1 MKSYIRPVLLGSALL
16 FAPVV
21 LNAETTPAPAV
32 AGAFS
37 VQQLADGLKAGLGSI
52 LTQSLAGN
60 AVTVTP
66 PPALAKIQAALGKTD
81 KGATASGFGDAFKA
95 VVAQVAPQA
104 GGLFQG
110 ALKDA
115 KIEDAQAV
123 LSGGSDAGTRFLQNA
138 VGPAVREKL
147 LPLVKQATASS
158 GLAAKAKDMLA
169 LAGPLAGL
177 GGNKAMNDLDGYL
190 TDQVLAQS
198 FALIAKQEAAVRAN
212 PSLITGSPLAQKVF
226 AQFKAK

>member
-1 MKSYIRPVLLGSALL
+1 ML
-16 FAPVV
+16 FASVV
-21 LNAETTPAPAV
+21 LNAETTPAPA
-32 AGAFS
+32 ASAAFS

-60 AVTVTP
+60 SVTVAP

-81 KGATASGFGDAFKA
+81 KAATAGGFGDAFKA

-123 LSGGSDAGTRFLQNA
+123 LSGGSDAGTRFLQKA

-177 GGNKAMNDLDGYL
+177 GGNKAVNDLDGYL

-198 FALIAKQEAAVRAN
+198 FALIARQEAAVRAN